1 MKKKILVTGGLGFIG
16 SNFINHILKDK
27 KFKILNLDNKSLP
40 VSNHYKIFKTKN
52 YNFKKIDITN
62 FKKTQY
68 EILKFKPNR
77 IINFAAETHVD
88 NSISNPK
95 KFINTN
101 IIGTFNLLEASRN
114 YFKNNNNFVFI
125 HISTD
130 EVFGDLEK
138 STKGFNET
146 TRYNPSSP
154 YSASKA
160 SSDFLVRSW
169 ARTFKIPAIITNTSN
184 NYGPYQYEEKLV
196 PLSIKKIL
204 NKEKIPI
211 YGSGK
216 QERDWIFVLDH
227 VLALKKILL
236 KGKINNTY
244 LIGSGKTIKNINLIK
259 IIHKEISKQLENS
272 NFKVNT
278 LDNSIKFIKNRPG
291 HDYKYLIDNSK
302 ISKQLK
308 WKTEYDIKK
317 GVSMTVKWYL
327 DNTNWLK

>member
-1 MKKKILVTGGLGFIG
+1 MKILVTGGLGFIG

>member
-1 MKKKILVTGGLGFIG
+1 MKILVTGGLGFIG
-16 SNFINHILKDK
+16 SNFINYILKDK

-40 VSNHYKIFKTKN
+40 LSKHYKIFESKN

-62 FKKTQY
+62 FKKTQN
-68 EILKFKPNR
+68 EIIKFKPDR

-88 NSISNPK
+88 NSILNPK

-101 IIGTFNLLEASRN
+101 IIGTFNLLESSRN

-138 STKGFNET
+138 STIGFNET

-204 NKEKIPI
+204 NKEKVPI

-259 IIHKEISKQLENS
+259 IIYNEISKQLKNT
-272 NFKVNT
+272 NFKINT
-278 LDNSIKFIKNRPG
+278 FDNSIKFINDRPG
-291 HDYKYLIDNSK
+291 HDYKYLINNSK
-302 ISKQLK
+302 ISNQLK
-308 WKTEYDIKK
+308 WKIKYDIEK

-327 DNTNWLK
+327 NNTNWLK

>member
-1 MKKKILVTGGLGFIG
+1 MKILVTGGLGFIG

-40 VSNHYKIFKTKN
+40 VSNHYKIFETKN

-62 FKKTQY
+62 FKKTQN
-68 EILKFKPNR
+68 EIIKFKPHR

-88 NSISNPK
+88 NSILNPK

-169 ARTFKIPAIITNTSN
+169 ARTFNIPTIITNTSN

-204 NKEKIPI
+204 NNEKIPI

-272 NFKVNT
+272 KFKVNT
-278 LDNSIKFIKNRPG
+278 LENSIKFIKDRPG

-308 WKTEYDIKK
+308 WKTEYDIEK

-327 DNTNWLK
+327 YNTNWLK

>member
-1 MKKKILVTGGLGFIG
+1 MKILVTGGLGFIG
-16 SNFINHILKDK
+16 SNFINHIQKDN

-40 VSNHYKIFKTKN
+40 ASKRSKILNSKN
-52 YNFKKIDITN
+52 YYFKKVDITN
-62 FKKTQY
+62 FKKTQN
-68 EILKFKPNR
+68 EIIKFKPDR

-88 NSISNPK
+88 NSILNPK

-101 IIGTFNLLEASRN
+101 ILGTFNLLEASRN
-114 YFKNNNNFVFI
+114 YMKNNNNFIFI

-138 STKGFNET
+138 RTKAFNET

-169 ARTFKIPAIITNTSN
+169 SRTFDIPAIITNTSN

-236 KGKINNTY
+236 KGKKNNTY
-244 LIGSGKTIKNINLIK
+244 LIGSGKTIKNINFLR
-259 IIHKEISKQLENS
+259 IIHKEISKQLKNS
-272 NFKVNT
+272 NFEIKSF
-278 LDNSIKFIKNRPG
+278 DNSIKFIKDRPG
-291 HDYKYLIDNSK
+291 HDYKYLVDNSK
-302 ISKQLK
+302 ISKEFNWRIK
-308 WKTEYDIKK
+308 YDLEK
-317 GVSMTVKWYL
+317 GVSETVKWYL
-327 DNTNWLK
+327 NNTNWLK

>member
-1 MKKKILVTGGLGFIG
+1 MKILVTGGLGFIG
-16 SNFINHILKDK
+16 SNFINYILKDK

-40 VSNHYKIFKTKN
+40 LLNHYKIFESKN

-62 FKKTQY
+62 FKKTQN
-68 EILKFKPNR
+68 EIVKFKPDR

-88 NSISNPK
+88 NSILNPK

-138 STKGFNET
+138 STIGFNET

-204 NKEKIPI
+204 NKEKVPI

-259 IIHKEISKQLENS
+259 IIYKEISKQLKNT
-272 NFKVNT
+272 NFKLNT
-278 LDNSIKFIKNRPG
+278 FDNSIKFIIDRPG
-291 HDYKYLIDNSK
+291 HDYKYLINNSK

-308 WKTEYDIKK
+308 WKIKFDIEK

-327 DNTNWLK
+327 NNTNWLK

>member
-1 MKKKILVTGGLGFIG
+1 MKILVTGGLGFIG

-40 VSNHYKIFKTKN
+40 VSNHYKIFETKK

-62 FKKTQY
+62 FKKTQN
-68 EILKFKPNR
+68 EIIKFKPHR

-88 NSISNPK
+88 NSILNPK

-130 EVFGDLEK
+130 EVYGDLEK

-169 ARTFKIPAIITNTSN
+169 ARTFNIPTIITNTSN

-204 NKEKIPI
+204 NNEKIPI

-272 NFKVNT
+272 KFKVNT
-278 LDNSIKFIKNRPG
+278 LENSMKFIKDRPG

-308 WKTEYDIKK
+308 WKTEYDIEK

-327 DNTNWLK
+327 YNTNWLK

>member
-1 MKKKILVTGGLGFIG
+1 MKILVTGGLGFIG

-196 PLSIKKIL
+196 PLSIKK
-204 NKEKIPI
+204 
-211 YGSGK
+211 Y
-216 QERDWIFVLDH
+216 
-227 VLALKKILL
+227 
-236 KGKINNTY
+236 
-244 LIGSGKTIKNINLIK
+244 
-259 IIHKEISKQLENS
+259 
-272 NFKVNT
+272 
-278 LDNSIKFIKNRPG
+278 
-291 HDYKYLIDNSK
+291 
-302 ISKQLK
+302 
-308 WKTEYDIKK
+308 
-317 GVSMTVKWYL
+317 
-327 DNTNWLK
+327 

>member
-1 MKKKILVTGGLGFIG
+1 MKILVTGGLGFIG
-16 SNFINHILKDK
+16 SNFLNHILKDQ
-27 KFKILNLDNKSLP
+27 KFKVLNLDNKSLP
-40 VSNHYKIFKTKN
+40 VTKN
-52 YNFKKIDITN
+52 HKIISSKNYYFKKVDITN
-62 FKKTQY
+62 FLKTQN
-68 EILKFKPNR
+68 EIIKFKPDR

-88 NSISNPK
+88 NSIINPK

-114 YFKNNNNFVFI
+114 YMKNNNNFIFI

-138 STKGFNET
+138 KTKAFNET

-169 ARTFKIPAIITNTSN
+169 SRTFDIPAIITNTSN

-236 KGKINNTY
+236 KGKKNNTY
-244 LIGSGKTIKNINLIK
+244 LIGSGKTIKNINFLR
-259 IIHKEISKQLENS
+259 IIHKEISKQLKNS
-272 NFKVNT
+272 NFEIKSF
-278 LDNSIKFIKNRPG
+278 DNSIKFIKDRPG
-291 HDYKYLIDNSK
+291 HDYKYLVDNSK
-302 ISKQLK
+302 ISKEFNWRIK
-308 WKTEYDIKK
+308 YDLEK
-317 GVSMTVKWYL
+317 GVSETVKWYL
-327 DNTNWLK
+327 NNTNWLK

>member
-1 MKKKILVTGGLGFIG
+1 MKILVTGGLGFIG
-16 SNFINHILKDK
+16 SNFINHILKNK
-27 KFKILNLDNKSLP
+27 RFKILNLDNKSLP
-40 VSNHYKIFKTKN
+40 VSNHNGIFKSNN
-52 YNFKKIDITN
+52 YNFKKTDITN
-62 FKKTQY
+62 FK
-68 EILKFKPNR
+68 EIQNEIIKFKPHR
-77 IINFAAETHVD
+77 IVNFAAETHVD
-88 NSISNPK
+88 NSILNPK

-114 YFKNNNNFVFI
+114 YFKNNKNFVFI

-138 STKGFNET
+138 SIKGFNET

-169 ARTFKIPAIITNTSN
+169 ERTFNIPAIVTNTSN
-184 NYGPYQYEEKLV
+184 NYGPCQYEEKLV

-204 NKEKIPI
+204 SKEKIPI

-227 VLALKKILL
+227 VSALKKILL
-236 KGKINNTY
+236 KGKKNNTY

-259 IIHKEISKQLENS
+259 IIHKEISKQLKNS
-272 NFKVNT
+272 SFEIKSF
-278 LDNSIKFIKNRPG
+278 DNSIKFIKDRPG
-291 HDYKYLIDNSK
+291 HDYKYLVDNSK
-302 ISKQLK
+302 ISKELN
-308 WKTEYDIKK
+308 WKMEYDIEK
-317 GVSMTVKWYL
+317 GVSETVKWYL
-327 DNTNWLK
+327 NNTNWLK

>member
-1 MKKKILVTGGLGFIG
+1 MKILVTGGLGFIG
-16 SNFINHILKDK
+16 SNFINYILKDQ

-40 VSNHYKIFKTKN
+40 ASKRYKILNSKN
-52 YNFKKIDITN
+52 YYFKKVDITN
-62 FKKTQY
+62 FTKTQN
-68 EILKFKPNR
+68 EIIKFKPDR
-77 IINFAAETHVD
+77 IVNFAAETHVD
-88 NSISNPK
+88 NSILNPK

-114 YFKNNNNFVFI
+114 YMNHNNFIFI

-138 STKGFNET
+138 STKAFNET

-169 ARTFKIPAIITNTSN
+169 SRTFNIPTIITNTSN

-204 NKEKIPI
+204 NKEQIPI

-216 QERDWIFVLDH
+216 QERDWIFVYDH
-227 VLALKKILL
+227 ILALKKILL
-236 KGKINNTY
+236 KGKKNNTY
-244 LIGSGKTIKNINLIK
+244 LIGSGKTIKNIDFLK
-259 IIHKEISKQLENS
+259 IIHKEIFKQLKNS
-272 NFKVNT
+272 SFKIKNF
-278 LDNSIKFIKNRPG
+278 DNSIKFIKDRPG
-291 HDYKYLIDNSK
+291 HDYKYLVDNSK
-302 ISKQLK
+302 ISKELN
-308 WKTEYDIKK
+308 WKMEYDIEK
-317 GVSMTVKWYL
+317 GVSETVKWYL
-327 DNTNWLK
+327 NNTNWLK